1 MSLLIPLPATGK
13 GINDGHRSIQHN
25 TKHRDILLAV
35 WDPHSAHNVCAEC
48 GEIGIELLCRVTV
61 LYNDRKNGNS
71 FFFHKKSPCPKSKG
85 RQRASPARET
95 LLSSPLRSDR
105 SFRSGTHI
113 ISQASAA
120 RQQIGRAA
128 PCNFGI
134 LFQLFLTYAF
144 PPKSRIIL
152 TAASE
157 KSSASTSSVLLST
170 PRASTLTD
178 VAF

>member
-1 MSLLIPLPATGK
+1 MYAPNAERLALSCSAESRFFTMTERTAI
-13 GINDGHRSIQHN
+13 RFSSI
-25 TKHRDILLAV
+25 
-35 WDPHSAHNVCAEC
+35 
-48 GEIGIELLCRVTV
+48 
-61 LYNDRKNGNS
+61 
-71 FFFHKKSPCPKSKG
+71 KKSPCPKCKG

-105 SFRSGTHI
+105 SFRSGRHI